1 MDETDAMARGAGTD
15 SAWRES
21 HASAV
26 QPLDGRVDV
35 VDPQPDVIERR
46 NVDPGFLL
54 RIDRLHQIDFDRK
67 GPGSHRY
74 DVFVDVFRFAS
85 EIAGELE
92 AERIDPEPAKGVLV
106 GCAHRDLLNTEYLER
121 TICHASAF
129 IPRLPPMST
138 WDNLRLVKTSLTGI
152 KPTHLPHLGNYLGAI
167 RPALSLVD
175 RYRTLYFIADYHALT
190 SVRDAQ
196 KLRGYI
202 RDVAATWLACGLD
215 PERTLLYRQ
224 SDVPEVFELTWV
236 LGCLLATGQLERG
249 HAYKD
254 ALARGGS
261 PNAGIFNYPVLM
273 AADILL
279 YDTDVVP
286 IGKDQKQHLEL
297 TRDVASRLNH
307 SYGENT
313 LVVPEALIT
322 EAPLV
327 PGTDGQKMSKSRGNG
342 IPLFETPKELRKV
355 IMSIT
360 TSSEALEDPKS
371 AEDSTVYELYSLIAP
386 ERAPEMK
393 QKLEAGGYG
402 WGHAK
407 QDLYEAIEAE
417 IGPKREAYLA
427 IRDDET
433 KLDALLHE
441 GADKAR
447 SIAKMTMRRVR
458 KAVGID

>member
-1 MDETDAMARGAGTD
+1 
-15 SAWRES
+15 
-21 HASAV
+21 
-26 QPLDGRVDV
+26 
-35 VDPQPDVIERR
+35 
-46 NVDPGFLL
+46 
-54 RIDRLHQIDFDRK
+54 
-67 GPGSHRY
+67 
-74 DVFVDVFRFAS
+74 
-85 EIAGELE
+85 
-92 AERIDPEPAKGVLV
+92 
-106 GCAHRDLLNTEYLER
+106 
-121 TICHASAF
+121 
-129 IPRLPPMST
+129 MST
-138 WDNLRLVKTSLTGI
+138 WDNLRPVKTSLTGI

-175 RYRTLYFIADYHALT
+175 QYRTLYFIADYHALT
-190 SVRDAQ
+190 SVRDAE
-196 KLRGYI
+196 KLRSYI

-236 LGCLLATGQLERG
+236 LSCLLATGQLERG

-307 SYGENT
+307 TYGENT

-327 PGTDGQKMSKSRGNG
+327 PGTDGEKMSKSRGNG
-342 IPLFETPKELRKV
+342 IPLFETPKKLRKV
-355 IMSIT
+355 IMGIT
-360 TSSEALEDPKS
+360 TSSEALEEPKP
-371 AEDSTVYELYSLIAP
+371 AEGSTVYDLYALVAP
-386 ERAPEMK
+386 EQAPEMK

-417 IGPKREAYLA
+417 IGSKREAYLE
-427 IRDDET
+427 IRSDEP
-433 KLDALLHE
+433 KLDAILHE

-447 SIAKMTMRRVR
+447 LLAHATMRRVR
-458 KAVGID
+458 SAVGID